1 MDIPIICEI
10 PSHLRK
16 AATTFFKQVLR
27 LVEPFGQVKE
37 VFIRV
42 LDVEIETMCGVQQL
56 FSLQDLLSLLIGLI
70 LCDV

>member
-10 PSHLRK
+10 TSHLRK

-37 VFIRV
+37 MFIRV
-42 LDVEIETMCGVQQL
+42 LDVEIETKRVEQ
-56 FSLQDLLSLLIGLI
+56 
-70 LCDV
+70 